1 MVFDIIEVNRQGQA
15 VLKMVLRCDVCSQ
28 VMHFLAPVGRTVV
41 YSSDPHEHW
50 CNACLCARDQ
60 LPAHLRRDR
69 RSVLVRRGL
78 VA

>member
-1 MVFDIIEVNRQGQA
+1 MVFDVIEVDRQGQT

-28 VMHFLAPVGRTVV
+28 VMHFLAAVSQTVV
-41 YSSDPHEHW
+41 LPDPHEHW
-50 CNACLCARDQ
+50 CDACLCARDQ
-60 LPAHLRRDR
+60 LPVHLRRDR